1 MAAVTESATQ
11 RAEVSNYDIVNHW
24 FDVATERLELRD
36 GIAGVLRTP
45 YREVQVQVPVKLPD
59 GRIHTYAGYRVQH
72 NAARGPF
79 KGGIRFHP
87 DVDLDEVRAL
97 ASLMT
102 WKTAITGIP
111 FGGAKGGVNCPAYD
125 LEPHDLERITR
136 KFVDNIDL
144 VLGPTRDIA
153 APDVGTSAQTMA
165 WLMDEYGKMHGHS
178 PAVVTGKP
186 IALEGSYGREAA
198 TGRGVVHLLREAA
211 GTLGLD
217 PSGMRVVVQG
227 FGNVGSW
234 AARLAQEIG
243 CRIVGISTRDAAIRN
258 DEGIDVEALIQF
270 QRKEEGSLEEFSGAE
285 QVTALELLQIPC
297 EAFIPAA
304 LGGMIHK
311 ENADLL
317 DCRIVV
323 EGANSPTTP
332 AADEILADKGV
343 YVVPDVIANAGGVVV
358 SYFEWVQNLQH
369 FRWDEREVNER
380 LAKIMGRA

>member
-1 MAAVTESATQ
+1 MTAVTESATQ

-111 FGGAKGGVNCPAYD
+111 FGGAKGGVNCPA
-125 LEPHDLERITR
+125 HDLERITR

-198 TGRGVVHLLREAA
+198 TGRGVVHLLRAAA
-211 GTLGLD
+211 GNLGLD

-258 DEGIDVEALIQF
+258 DEGIDVEALIEF
-270 QRKEEGSLEEFSGAE
+270 QRKEKGSLEEFPGAE
-285 QVTALELLQIPC
+285 QV
-297 EAFIPAA
+297 
-304 LGGMIHK
+304 
-311 ENADLL
+311 
-317 DCRIVV
+317 R
-323 EGANSPTTP
+323 
-332 AADEILADKGV
+332 
-343 YVVPDVIANAGGVVV
+343 
-358 SYFEWVQNLQH
+358 
-369 FRWDEREVNER
+369 
-380 LAKIMGRA
+380 